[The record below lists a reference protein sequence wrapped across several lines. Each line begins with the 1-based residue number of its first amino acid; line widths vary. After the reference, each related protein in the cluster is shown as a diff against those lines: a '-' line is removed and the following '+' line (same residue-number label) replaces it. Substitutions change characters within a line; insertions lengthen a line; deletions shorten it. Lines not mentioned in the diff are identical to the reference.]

1 MAIKLVD
8 EAPGRGCCTI
18 TGRTEGPF
26 LVTGQVVRHPND
38 VVTIGSSFY
47 NELRNAAGNAGCDNC
62 QNNQAELDAL
72 RAWRDKAVA
81 ELADYRKLRGA
92 IAMTLDMG
100 GVYDERSKRI
110 RPRAW
115 PGAGSPRDL
124 RKPTPLEEE
133 GLTCGTPSPTSS

>member
-1 MAIKLVD
+1 MAITLSE

-26 LVTGQVVRHPND
+26 LILGQLVRHPHEPA
-38 VVTIGSSFY
+38 VIGSSLLA
-47 NELRNAAGNAGCDNC
+47 ELNQAAGQATC
-62 QNNQAELDAL
+62 QKCAETEAKLNEL

-81 ELADYRKLRGA
+81 EIADYRKLRGA
-92 IAMTLDMG
+92 VAMTLDMG
-100 GVYDERSKRI
+100 GVYDTRSQRI

-115 PGAGSPRDL
+115 PGAGKPRDL

-133 GLTCGTPSPTSS
+133 GKQCGN